1 MSTIAKTAK
10 PTFRVALC
18 LIIIL
23 TTSALAEDPGATDAA
38 AAARPAKNADQVAR
52 ELSNP
57 VGSLA
62 SLVFQGNYAQLGG
75 SAPGVSDQSSTSL
88 VFLPTLPFK
97 LGSGNLTLRPSFPVV
112 GAPTPTAPGQWDKV
126 RGFGD
131 IVLLGL
137 WGRKEES
144 GLLWGAGATAVFPTA
159 SEEATGSDQ
168 WQVGPAGLVG
178 LLKPWGVVG
187 TMWQHW
193 YGLNSDPGEEKISKG
208 TLQIFYWFSLAGG
221 WQVGGSPIPT
231 ANYLGA
237 TTEFSVPI
245 NFGVAKTFLL
255 GSTPFKTTLQ
265 GQYFLTRPD
274 VAGPDWGFFFQI
286 TPVVSV
292 PW

>member
-1 MSTIAKTAK
+1 M
-10 PTFRVALC
+10 R
-18 LIIIL
+18 
-23 TTSALAEDPGATDAA
+23 TDCNRNRFLRGLVVVLVSVAA
-38 AAARPAKNADQVAR
+38 AVAAASASAQESVSAAPSADQVAR

-62 SLVFQGNYAQLGG
+62 SLVLQGNYAKLGG

-88 VFLPTLPFK
+88 VFLPTLPFT

-112 GAPTPTAPGQWDKV
+112 GAPVPAPNGGWDKV

-144 GLLWGAGATAVFPTA
+144 GLLWGAGATTVFPTA

-168 WQVGPAGLVG
+168 WQLGPAALVG
-178 LLKPWGVVG
+178 FLKQWGVVG
-187 TMWQHW
+187 ALWQHW

-208 TLQIFYWFSLAGG
+208 TLQLFYWFSLAGG

-245 NFGVAKTFLL
+245 NLGVAKTFVL
-255 GSTPFKTTLQ
+255 GSTPLKTTLQ

-274 VAGPDWGFFFQI
+274 VVGPDWGFFFQI
-286 TPVVSV
+286 TPVVKM